1 MITYETGNPHFGGR
15 TVVRLSANGEVLVE
29 QKRGDENIDFSEKAD
44 PAVYR
49 EMAVLLKKARRIV
62 ADLPQP
68 APVPGETLVRL
79 RATTPLEP
87 IHLRFWSNQRWRD
100 PTLDR
105 LIRHFER
112 LAVEV
117 SGGIV
122 RF

>member
-15 TVVRLSANGEVLVE
+15 TVVQLSATAEVLVE

-49 EMAVLLKKARRIV
+49 EILVLLKEACRIV

-79 RATTPLEP
+79 RATTPLET
-87 IHLRFWSNQRWRD
+87 INLRFWSNQRWRD
-100 PTLDR
+100 PVLDQ
-105 LIRHFER
+105 LISHFER
-112 LAVEV
+112 LVVEV